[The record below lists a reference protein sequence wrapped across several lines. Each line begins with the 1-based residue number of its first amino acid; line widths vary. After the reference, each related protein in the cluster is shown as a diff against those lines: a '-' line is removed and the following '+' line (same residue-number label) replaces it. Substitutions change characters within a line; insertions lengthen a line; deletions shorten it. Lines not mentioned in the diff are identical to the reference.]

1 MKIMKK
7 LATNTIVVL
16 IVLLNIYSC
25 SNSNDS
31 NTNPIDTDEFY
42 VDSTGKYI
50 LELGDEGYNIY
61 SDGKAWESSSLTNKV
76 AKTTKTSGDIRKVY
90 QYNYHGICILPPQ
103 WPRSNNNP
111 LLSSLPNK
119 QTLPGKKTIT
129 ANFKT
134 LGGGYRV
141 TPKPAFLGGS
151 NYACYECLVESIDR
165 NDFYLG
171 VCNGSVFISGGLSD
185 DPSFQSLKATLLGL
199 KFNPN
204 ESEQFVQAL
213 NSSGVYKCTK
223 R

>member
-1 MKIMKK
+1 MSC
-7 LATNTIVVL
+7 VVL
-16 IVLLNIYSC
+16 VSLISC
-25 SNSNDS
+25 SDNKDDAANQA
-31 NTNPIDTDEFY
+31 IDTDEY
-42 VDSTGKYI
+42 YIDSTGKYTI
-50 LELGDEGYNIY
+50 ELGDEGYNVY
-61 SDGKAWESSSLTNKV
+61 MDGKAYESSNVTNKTT
-76 AKTTKTSGDIRKVY
+76 ATSKTTDFKKVY
-90 QYNYHGICILPPQ
+90 QYNYKGICILPPQ

-111 LLSSLPNK
+111 PLSSLPSK
-119 QTLPGKKTIT
+119 PVSGKKTIT
-129 ANFKT
+129 SNFKT

-185 DPSFQSLKATLLGL
+185 DPSFQSIKNSLLGI